1 MDYHGEDSPSTHSVV
16 AGQFDGAM
24 SSSLGA
30 RSIQQAGRA
39 EDRGKGFHDLVLN
52 GLLPNL
58 REMIAKLVI
67 PRP

>member
-1 MDYHGEDSPSTHSVV
+1 
-16 AGQFDGAM
+16 M

-30 RSIQQAGRA
+30 RPIQQAGRA

-58 REMIAKLVI
+58 REMIAELVI